1 MRICTLSFPRQP
13 FSPHQPHTSLLL
25 AAAACALSLTG
36 CKQQPAADVVATVN
50 GHPIL
55 RADLDKAYADQL
67 GDAANQSQTSPEQAD
82 SLRLNLLSQLISEET
97 IEQRA
102 AKMNLTATPE
112 EVDAKFSEMKQPYTE
127 EQFAANMAQ
136 HHTNADEI
144 KRDLRRSLTVNKLLN
159 KEINQKITIS
169 DADINNYYN
178 AHKAD
183 YNIIE
188 PQYHIAQI
196 LVTDTPDG
204 KPCNLQNSKAAND
217 ADARKKISQIKN
229 SVDSG
234 MDFGTVAMNLSENCT
249 TSPNGGDMGSI
260 PESSLKQT
268 AGPLFNLIAALKPGQ
283 TTDILP
289 FPDPADPT
297 GKKIGGYA
305 IFQLISHD
313 PAGQHTVNE
322 PAVQQHIRLDLRNER
337 SQLLKGAF
345 FEMLRD
351 QAKVENFF
359 AEQVFKND
367 AH

>member
-1 MRICTLSFPRQP
+1 MSQNKSALVFT
-13 FSPHQPHTSLLL
+13 
-25 AAAACALSLTG
+25 ACALTLAG
-36 CKQQPAADVVATVN
+36 CKTQPAADLVATVN

-67 GDAANQSQTSPEQAD
+67 GDASNQAQSPEQAD

-112 EVDAKFSEMKQPYTE
+112 EVDAKFSEMKQPFTE
-127 EQFAANMAQ
+127 EQFTANMTA
-136 HHTNADEI
+136 HHTSADEI

-183 YNIIE
+183 FNIIE

-204 KPCNLQNSKAAND
+204 KPCNLQNSKAQND
-217 ADARKKISQIKN
+217 AEARKKISQIKN

-249 TSPNGGDMGSI
+249 TATNGGDMGSI
-260 PESSLKQT
+260 PESSLKQS
-268 AGPLFNLIAALKPGQ
+268 AGALFNVIAALKPGQ

-297 GKKIGGYA
+297 GKKIGGYG

-367 AH
+367 AR

>member
-1 MRICTLSFPRQP
+1 M
-13 FSPHQPHTSLLL
+13 LLT
-25 AAAACALSLTG
+25 ACALTLAG
-36 CKQQPAADVVATVN
+36 CKTQPAADVVATVN

-55 RADLDKAYADQL
+55 RADLDKAYTDNL
-67 GDAANQSQTSPEQAD
+67 GDAVNQGQDQTPESAD
-82 SLRLNLLSQLISEET
+82 SARLMLLSQLISNET
-97 IEQRA
+97 IQQRA

-112 EVDAKFSEMKQPYTE
+112 EVDAKLTEMKQPFTE
-127 EQFAANMAQ
+127 EEFGRRLTAN
-136 HHTNADEI
+136 HTSVDQV
-144 KRDLRRSLTVNKLLN
+144 KRDLRNSLTVNKLLN

-169 DADINNYYN
+169 DADINNYFT
-178 AHKAD
+178 AHKAE
-183 YNIIE
+183 YNNIE

-196 LVTDTPDG
+196 LVTDTPDPH
-204 KPCNLQNSKAAND
+204 PCNLQNSKAAND

-249 TSPNGGDMGSI
+249 TAPNGGDMGSI
-260 PESSLKQT
+260 SESKLKAS
-268 AGPLFNLIAALKPGQ
+268 AGPLFNLLAGLKPGQ
-283 TTDILP
+283 VTDILP

-297 GKKIGGYA
+297 GKRIGGYA

-313 PAGQHTVNE
+313 PAGQQTLAE
-322 PAVQQHIRLDLRNER
+322 PQVQQHIRQLIREGR
-337 SQLLKGAF
+337 SQLLKSAY

>member
-1 MRICTLSFPRQP
+1 LSTNK
-13 FSPHQPHTSLLL
+13 SAVLL
-25 AAAACALSLTG
+25 AACALTLAG
-36 CKQQPAADVVATVN
+36 CKPHTPADVVATVN

-55 RADLDKAYADQL
+55 RADLDKAYTDNL
-67 GDAANQSQTSPEQAD
+67 GDAANQAPQQTQEYAD
-82 SLRLNLLSQLISEET
+82 SLRLQLLSQLISEET
-97 IEQRA
+97 IQQRA
-102 AKMNLTATPE
+102 AKMNLSATPE
-112 EVDAKFSEMKQPYTE
+112 EVDAKLNEMKQSYTE
-127 EQFAANMAQ
+127 EQFAARLSE
-136 HHTNADEI
+136 HHTTVEEI

-169 DADINNYYN
+169 DADISNYFN

-183 YNIIE
+183 FNIIE

-196 LVTDTPDG
+196 LVTDTPDPH
-204 KPCNLQNSKAAND
+204 PCNLQNSKASND
-217 ADARKKISQIKN
+217 AEAKKKISQIKN

-249 TSPNGGDMGSI
+249 TAPNGGDMGSI
-260 PESSLKQT
+260 SESKLKAS

-289 FPDPADPT
+289 FPDPGDPT
-297 GKKIGGYA
+297 GKRIGGYA
-305 IFQLISHD
+305 IFQLLSHD
-313 PAGQHTVNE
+313 PAGQHTISE
-322 PAVQQHIRLDLRNER
+322 PQVQQHIRQEIREGR
-337 SQLLKGAF
+337 SQLLKTAY

-359 AEQVFKND
+359 AEQVFKDD

>member
-1 MRICTLSFPRQP
+1 MSQNK
-13 FSPHQPHTSLLL
+13 SALLF
-25 AAAACALSLTG
+25 AACALALAG
-36 CKQQPAADVVATVN
+36 CKTQPAADVVATVN

-55 RADLDKAYADQL
+55 RADLDKAYTDQL
-67 GDAANQSQTSPEQAD
+67 GDAANQPQPSPEQAD

-97 IEQRA
+97 IQQRA

-112 EVDAKFSEMKQPYTE
+112 EVDAKLNEMKQPYTE
-127 EQFAANMAQ
+127 EQFAARLAE
-136 HHTNADEI
+136 HHTSVDEI

-169 DADINNYYN
+169 DADINTYFN

-183 YNIIE
+183 FNIIE

-196 LVTDTPDG
+196 LVTDVTAQ
-204 KPCNLQNSKAAND
+204 PCNLQNSKAQND
-217 ADARKKISQIKN
+217 AEAKKKILQIKN

-234 MDFGTVAMNLSENCT
+234 MDFGTAAMNLSENCT
-249 TSPNGGDMGSI
+249 TAPNGGDMGSI
-260 PESSLKQT
+260 SESKLKQS
-268 AGPLFNLIAALKPGQ
+268 AGPLFNLLAALKPGQ

-289 FPDPADPT
+289 FPDPGDPT

-313 PAGQHTVNE
+313 PAGQHTVTE
-322 PAVQQHIRLDLRNER
+322 PQVQQRIRQDLRDGR

-367 AH
+367 AR